1 VTIAGVRHR
10 SSVRGF
16 TLIEVIV
23 ALTLF
28 AIMGGIIFSSLQ
40 MGLVSYEKSQ
50 DRIEEAVR
58 DRVLLDLMKRQL
70 GSRYPLRPTAAF
82 ASPDSE
88 MSGGAPIDN
97 LMQSQIPLFF
107 GTESHVTFITV
118 APQSLR
124 QSRGL
129 SVVTYG
135 LAEDEYGDPYLGA
148 LEIQFTGVDSFVVM
162 TEPTRLEGKP
172 LILIPDVEHLAFE
185 YYGYDPQ
192 SQGYQ
197 WFTYWSGEEMLN
209 VPLAIRIH
217 YNNSHLTV
225 PINANFPGN
234 RIRMGIQGLIQQ

>member
-1 VTIAGVRHR
+1 MTTAEVRR
-10 SSVRGF
+10 CSAVRGF

-40 MGLVSYEKSQ
+40 MGLISYERSQ

-58 DRVLLDLMKRQL
+58 HRALLDLMKRQL
-70 GSRYPLRPTAAF
+70 GSLYPLRPTAAF
-82 ASPDSE
+82 ASQE
-88 MSGGAPIDN
+88 GQMNGGDPIDS
-97 LMQSQIPLFF
+97 LMQSQVPLFF

-118 APQSLR
+118 APQTLR
-124 QSRGL
+124 RSRGL

-148 LEIQFTGVDSFVVM
+148 LEIQFTGVESFLIM
-162 TEPTRLEGKP
+162 AEPTGLEGKP
-172 LILIPDVEHLAFE
+172 LILVPDIELLAFE

-192 SQGYQ
+192 TQGYH
-197 WFTYWSGEEMLN
+197 WFTYWSGDEMQN

-217 YNNSHLTV
+217 YNDSHLTV

-234 RIRMGIQGLIQQ
+234 RLRMGIQNLIQQ